1 MTSATQNSVQQIVDD
16 GQLPPT
22 EKIKKLLQLESDARA
37 LQRAASESPMNDDDG
52 WEDDLRQIR
61 LELDKLGWDEPEN
74 GAASL

>member
-1 MTSATQNSVQQIVDD
+1 MTSSTQNSVQQIVDD

-61 LELDKLGWDEPEN
+61 LELDKLGWDKPEK

>member
-1 MTSATQNSVQQIVDD
+1 MTSSTQLSVQQIVED
-16 GQLPPT
+16 GQLPAAQ
-22 EKIKKLLQLESDARA
+22 KIKRLLQLESDARA

-61 LELDKLGWDEPEN
+61 LELDKLGWDKPEK

>member
-61 LELDKLGWDEPEN
+61 LELDKLGWDKPEK

>member
-1 MTSATQNSVQQIVDD
+1 MTSSTQLSVQQIVED
-16 GQLPPT
+16 GQLPT
-22 EKIKKLLQLESDARA
+22 AQKIKRLLQLESDARA

-61 LELDKLGWDEPEN
+61 LELDKLGWDKPEK

>member
-1 MTSATQNSVQQIVDD
+1 MTSSTQLSVQQIVED
-16 GQLPPT
+16 GQLPAAQ
-22 EKIKKLLQLESDARA
+22 KIKRLLQLESDARA

-61 LELDKLGWDEPEN
+61 LELDKLGWAKPEK

>member
-1 MTSATQNSVQQIVDD
+1 MTSSTQNSVQQIVED
-16 GQLPPT
+16 GQLPT
-22 EKIKKLLQLESDARA
+22 AQKIKRLLQLESDARA

-61 LELDKLGWDEPEN
+61 LELDKLGWDKPEK